1 MKTIMNEKKGL
12 FVNDSHD
19 YDFMQTT
26 ENNKEVFRLFSCKDE
41 SSTTKDKS
49 GLIIKS
55 TIDNYTME
63 LQSPEQGFFN
73 RIIKANNTLILSCK
87 EATELELML
96 RIVRGNLDLSCFAL
110 PYYPTI

>member
-12 FVNDSHD
+12 FVNNSHD

-41 SSTTKDKS
+41 SWTTKDKS

-55 TIDNYTME
+55 TIDNFTME

-73 RIIKANNTLILSCK
+73 RIIKANNTLILNCK

-96 RIVRGNLDLSCFAL
+96 RIIRGNLDLSCFAL
-110 PYYPTI
+110 PYYQTI